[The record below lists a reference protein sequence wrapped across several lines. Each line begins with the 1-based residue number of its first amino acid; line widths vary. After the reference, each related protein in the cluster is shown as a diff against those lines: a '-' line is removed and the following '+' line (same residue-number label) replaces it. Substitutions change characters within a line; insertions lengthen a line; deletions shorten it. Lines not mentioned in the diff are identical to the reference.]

1 MAALPLTSMDA
12 VPMNYREPYYS
23 SNAFDPASNT
33 KSELWATVPTTRD
46 SSPLRLAATT
56 QIRSQRYAEAS
67 HAFGADSFL
76 RIKAVVEL
84 SGLSRSTIYSFI
96 KDGKFPAQCK
106 IGERA
111 VGWRASSVFE
121 WISTRA
127 RGAK

>member
-1 MAALPLTSMDA
+1 
-12 VPMNYREPYYS
+12 MNYREPYYS

-33 KSELWATVPTTRD
+33 KSELWAAVPTTRE
-46 SSPLRLAATT
+46 SALLRLATTT
-56 QIRSQRYAEAS
+56 QSRSQQYAEAS

-76 RIKAVVEL
+76 RLKTVIEL

-111 VGWRASSVFE
+111 VGWRASAVFE

-127 RGAK
+127 RGAQ